1 LKEKSKRRDKM
12 ARNFTEGWVEFLS
25 KRVAK
30 EVAAKLN
37 TVQVKIFVNLF
48 FFVIDGPLAQLQQ
61 AHLHLMDVTLTGDS
75 FHKSS

>member
-1 LKEKSKRRDKM
+1 M

-48 FFVIDGPLAQLQQ
+48 FLRPRRPSGTVAAG
-61 AHLHLMDVTLTGDS
+61 S
-75 FHKSS
+75 FASHGCHINRG